1 MSDILN
7 LVLENSATQY
17 ILSFGGLGLVLFLA
31 LNSLHKNFTLSERG
45 WGFATL
51 GVGAV
56 GGILLQAAGL
66 VALPGN
72 SIVGHALAAFVG
84 AASAS
89 AAAGFSALD
98 LRATITKPKV

>member
-1 MSDILN
+1 MSDILTRILDN
-7 LVLENSATQY
+7 PATQY

-51 GVGAV
+51 GAGAV
-56 GGILLQAAGL
+56 GGVLLQAGGL
-66 VALPGN
+66 AVLPGDG
-72 SIVGHALAAFVG
+72 IVGHVLAAFVG

-89 AAAGFSALD
+89 AAAGFSAVD
-98 LRATITKPKV
+98 LRSTISKPKV